1 MTAIL
6 AVLFRDAIPISGVG
20 RMLLILPL
28 CLAIAIVYKAVHC
41 DNLARLPR
49 AVPFLWI
56 TIVIG
61 MYAVG
66 VALWALFEITT

>member
-1 MTAIL
+1 MTPLL
-6 AVLFRDAIPISGVG
+6 AALFRDAINVSGKG

-28 CLAIAIVYKAVHC
+28 CLAIAIVYKAIRC
-41 DNLARLPR
+41 EDLTRLPR
-49 AVPFLWI
+49 TVPALWI

-66 VALWALFEITT
+66 VALWVIFCIMA